1 MKTEEEREKERRR
14 RKIKMRRA
22 IQLQEGVR
30 VHAWSSRC
38 VFVL

>member
-1 MKTEEEREKERRR
+1 MKTGEEREKERRR

-22 IQLQEGVR
+22 IQLQEGAR
-30 VHAWSSRC
+30 VHAWGSRC